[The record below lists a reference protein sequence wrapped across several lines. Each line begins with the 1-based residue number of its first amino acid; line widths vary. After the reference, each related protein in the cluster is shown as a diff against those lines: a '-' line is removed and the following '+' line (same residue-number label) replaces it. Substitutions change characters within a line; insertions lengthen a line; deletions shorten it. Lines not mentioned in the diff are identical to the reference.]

1 MRRGG
6 SASPPS
12 PALPIGLQARAR
24 IGSAPQSSKGART
37 APQEKQGPSTEKGGR
52 PSQQKAELRILGD
65 PVIAGTCSFPPFLL
79 IWGMLVSPCSFP
91 HKPFPCHAYR
101 RTNTPLNKPIVG
113 KTPEERWGGG
123 GRRKG
128 AIDTFWL
135 PGGLQTHQAT
145 PRIWSHTGWKG
156 PAAVMRGQT
165 GRAEHTLHGD
175 CRPPLTRAG
184 LEAGTH

>member
-79 IWGMLVSPCSFP
+79 IWGTLVSPCSFP
-91 HKPFPCHAYR
+91 HKSVPCHAYR

-113 KTPEERWGGG
+113 KTPEERWGGRG
-123 GRRKG
+123 EEKRCYRHILASRGS
-128 AIDTFWL
+128 ANP
-135 PGGLQTHQAT
+135 PGDSKNLEPHRLERPCCCHARTDG
-145 PRIWSHTGWKG
+145 
-156 PAAVMRGQT
+156 T
-165 GRAEHTLHGD
+165 GRAHT
-175 CRPPLTRAG
+175 PW
-184 LEAGTH
+184 